1 MSCEFNNALSA
12 AGINTSYYETD
23 GGHNWEYWDRCIK
36 NTIDYIYNAKGA
48 EWRSLCR

>member
-1 MSCEFNNALSA
+1 MSCEFNNALAA

-23 GGHNWEYWDRCIK
+23 GAHNWEYWDRCIK
-36 NTIDYIYNAKGA
+36 NTIDYIYDAKGA